1 VQKPN
6 LMMSSMPLQALIHG
20 NNSLSPHTT
29 CQGLR
34 SHLSR
39 RSEDIFSNWAR
50 VMVASMC
57 FGPSAVA
64 VMKGSEMLVLDTPD
78 SSTCRQC
85 AQRSQRAMTTVAA
98 YLQQ

>member
-1 VQKPN
+1 
-6 LMMSSMPLQALIHG
+6 
-20 NNSLSPHTT
+20 
-29 CQGLR
+29 
-34 SHLSR
+34 
-39 RSEDIFSNWAR
+39 
-50 VMVASMC
+50 
-57 FGPSAVA
+57 